1 MESLCDIQLFNT
13 MVCKKFLIRIHN
25 YLDGFEL
32 VVEVAELLVYEGD
45 DKVPDLVV
53 ELDGHLHITKD
64 KEVTQLPDYN
74 LKKCYFVYKKIQDL
88 IVESSVAAFPT
99 GSEYTGS
106 VKRKIWSL
114 FCYFYVHL
122 L

>member
-1 MESLCDIQLFNT
+1 
-13 MVCKKFLIRIHN
+13 MVCKKFLIRFHN

-64 KEVTQLPDYN
+64 KTPSR
-74 LKKCYFVYKKIQDL
+74 C
-88 IVESSVAAFPT
+88 T
-99 GSEYTGS
+99 
-106 VKRKIWSL
+106 
-114 FCYFYVHL
+114 
-122 L
+122 